1 MYESYLMPAQILYVA
16 KIHASTTYLL
26 EKQMW

>member
-26 EKQMW
+26 EKQM